1 MKQEVYFMDFLTRA
15 YELQEETI
23 ANRRHIHQHAETGL
37 DLPETVAFVKDK
49 LTEYGLAPTDCGHG
63 VTTTLGKGSPV
74 LLLRAD
80 MDGLPIR
87 EDSGESFSCT
97 TGAMHACGHD
107 FHAAMLLSAARML
120 KEEEASLA
128 GTVKFMF
135 QPAEETF
142 RGKGYDREWYFT
154 ESQTRRRP
162 CLSCHHRHRSGQA
175 LICTMQAVP

>member
-1 MKQEVYFMDFLTRA
+1 MDFLTRA

-63 VTTTLGKGSPV
+63 VTATLGKGSPV

-97 TGAMHACGHD
+97 TGAIHACGHD
-107 FHAAMLLSAARML
+107 FHAAMAASGFF
-120 KEEEASLA
+120 APNPVVLA
-128 GTVKFMF
+128 
-135 QPAEETF
+135 
-142 RGKGYDREWYFT
+142 
-154 ESQTRRRP
+154 
-162 CLSCHHRHRSGQA
+162 
-175 LICTMQAVP
+175 